1 MTSNGTII
9 PAATAPA
16 IWGEGEKGGWG
27 EGGSG
32 EGESDDVIIR
42 LLRFKIPAHIIF
54 LCGRVFT
61 LFPFFTD
68 QT

>member
-16 IWGEGEKGGWG
+16 IWGEGEGGEKGR
-27 EGGSG
+27 ERSG

-42 LLRFKIPAHIIF
+42 INSVSSYPP
-54 LCGRVFT
+54 T
-61 LFPFFTD
+61 
-68 QT
+68 